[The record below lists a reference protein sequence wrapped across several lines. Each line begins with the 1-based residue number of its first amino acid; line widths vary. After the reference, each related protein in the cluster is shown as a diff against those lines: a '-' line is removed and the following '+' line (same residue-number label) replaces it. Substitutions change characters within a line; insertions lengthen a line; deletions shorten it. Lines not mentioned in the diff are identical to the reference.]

1 MFIPQH
7 SSSGILGTPGTV
19 PATSPTKSV
28 ARNDVETPTAALDAS
43 IMELESQLRN
53 LTRYEGEFI
62 ALNLED
68 SRKVLATQMAEV
80 ESQIKSKKREKS
92 LILIERLKREGFGGL
107 AAVVGKEVGL
117 GIDDM
122 GNGSV

>member
-1 MFIPQH
+1 
-7 SSSGILGTPGTV
+7 
-19 PATSPTKSV
+19 
-28 ARNDVETPTAALDAS
+28 VETPTAALDAS